1 MNTLLHQPNVVP
13 ISLGWNCHVALFL
26 QDLGDLE
33 RKFHE
38 RQIFDWFG
46 APMWSICEL
55 MDRNFAGLTDHS
67 RLVQRKR
74 YTEKDDTILSHLDY
88 DLRFLHEF
96 DDKGK
101 KKGKGKDKEPGI
113 SSEDWA
119 KFQEKYA
126 RRIERFQT
134 TLQRSADTKTKLL
147 FFRLE
152 QDLHKRI
159 IYPEFT
165 LPKEHDEKFFVERF
179 ADQMK
184 ARGVVF
190 QILFFSCSFPKA
202 HDTER
207 NIIYVPFGKQ
217 TPDVAIGADEM
228 MQILKANLPFVCSCL
243 TNIRT

>member
-1 MNTLLHQPNVVP
+1 MNTLLQQPNVVP
-13 ISLGWNCHVALFL
+13 ISLGWNCHVALFI

-55 MDRNFAGLTDHS
+55 VDRNFAGLTDRS

-74 YTEKDDTILSHLDY
+74 YTEKDTTMLSHLDY
-88 DLRFLHEF
+88 DLRFLPEF
-96 DDKGK
+96 SSKEKDTEKEKGK
-101 KKGKGKDKEPGI
+101 ETE
-113 SSEDWA
+113 EDWA
-119 KFQEKYA
+119 KFQEKYE
-126 RRIERFQT
+126 RRIERFQN
-134 TLQRSADTKTKLL
+134 TLLFSAETKTKLL

-152 QDLHKRI
+152 QDIHKRI
-159 IYPEFT
+159 IYPEFL

-184 ARGVVF
+184 ERGVVF
-190 QILFFSCSFPKA
+190 QIVFFTCSFPKG

-207 NIIYVPFGKQ
+207 NIVYVPFGKKNA
-217 TPDVAIGADEM
+217 DVSIGTDEM
-228 MQILKANLPFVCSCL
+228 LQILKANLPYVRSCL
-243 TNIRT
+243 TNIRTQS